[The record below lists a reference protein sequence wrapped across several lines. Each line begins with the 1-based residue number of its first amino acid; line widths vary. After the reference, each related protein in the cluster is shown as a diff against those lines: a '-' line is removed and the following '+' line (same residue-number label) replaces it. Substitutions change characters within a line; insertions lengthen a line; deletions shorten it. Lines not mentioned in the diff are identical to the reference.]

1 MAGRR
6 PGPPSPQERKSTG
19 YVYDRLRSMVLGG
32 ELPAGTPVSQASL
45 AQELGVSRTP
55 LREAAR
61 LLQNEGLLVGE
72 PNQRLRVAEVSLEDL
87 DQLYAIRVAAEALA
101 LRVAVPKMTGEHVG
115 ALEEALEQIGERAV
129 AGGDFDEAHQRFH
142 RLLVEPAGERFA
154 ALARTSWDHT
164 SRYRV
169 AYLSAAPEVSG
180 ALLDAQHDHRR
191 ILEACR
197 AGDGRAAA
205 LALADH
211 YERTARGVFA
221 GVDGDFA
228 PAALDEAVASV
239 RRACEN

>member
-6 PGPPSPQERKSTG
+6 PGAPSPQERRSTG

-32 ELPAGTPVSQASL
+32 ELPAGSPVSQASL
-45 AQELGVSRTP
+45 AEELGVSRTP

-87 DQLYAIRVAAEALA
+87 DQLYAVRVATEALA
-101 LRVAVPKMTGEHVG
+101 LRVAVPLMGEEQVE
-115 ALEEALEQIGERAV
+115 AIEEALEQIGERAV
-129 AGGDFDEAHQRFH
+129 AGGDFDEAHRRFH

-154 ALARTSWDHT
+154 SLAQTSWDHT

-169 AYLSAAPEVSG
+169 AYLSAVPDVSG

-191 ILEACR
+191 ITEAVR
-197 AGDGRAAA
+197 AGDGSAAA

-211 YERTARGVFA
+211 YGRTARGVFEA
-221 GVDGDFA
+221 VDGDFT
-228 PAALDEAVASV
+228 PAALDEAIASV
-239 RRACEN
+239 RLARGA